1 MTTPQIIWDIGTAYD
16 LFISLYT
23 LHHPDEFGLRGSW
36 AAGVR
41 SRLPNEEREF
51 LQEVQTFI
59 YWPIGWVYD
68 LPAPKDAGTAINT
81 LANLPAAGRLAA
93 LSLHDVAGS
102 DFAAILHTITGRNQW
117 QEAEAQT
124 LLSMLIE
131 EAGGNVSKKKQNHF
145 KKYLDTFLQWWL
157 RKEEFGE
164 LYLSALRSYYEVFFA
179 EDEKR
184 IRPVLEEAVSRAKK
198 LAEELPVPALLE
210 AISQGV
216 QFEETPDVA
225 QLVLAPSFWS
235 SPLLIY
241 GPRTPERM
249 LLVFGGRPAT
259 TSIVPGD
266 LISDALFQALRA
278 LADPTRLRILRYLMS
293 EPMTPAELA
302 RRLRLRAPTVVHHLH
317 TLRLARLVYLTISHD
332 GKRYQARRE
341 AINETYA
348 LLDAFL
354 GIASTDPKEKHP
366 KRPVLWPTE
375 IPY

>member
-1 MTTPQIIWDIGTAYD
+1 MTTPHLTWDIGTAYD

-41 SRLPNEEREF
+41 SRLPTPEREF
-51 LQEVQTFI
+51 LQEIQDLMS
-59 YWPIGWVYD
+59 WPISWVHS
-68 LPAPKDAGTAINT
+68 LPAPKDAQTALNT
-81 LANLPAAGRLAA
+81 LAQIPSTDRLTIITA
-93 LSLHDVAGS
+93 HPMDNS
-102 DFAAILHTITGRNQW
+102 DYTAILHTISQRGQW
-117 QEAEAQT
+117 QEAEFQT
-124 LLSMLIE
+124 LLTMLIE
-131 EAGGNVSKKKQNHF
+131 EKGVNVSKKKQNHL
-145 KKYLDTFLQWWL
+145 KKYLETFLQWWL
-157 RKEEFGE
+157 RREEFGAS
-164 LYLSALRSYYEVFFA
+164 YLSSLQAYYEVFFA

-184 IRPVLEEAVSRAKK
+184 IRPALEEAVSRAQK
-198 LAEELPVPALLE
+198 LAEELPIPALLE

-216 QFEETPDVA
+216 QFEEAPDVA
-225 QLVLAPSFWS
+225 ELVLAPSFWG
-235 SPLLIY
+235 SPLLFY

-249 LLVFGGRPAT
+249 VLLFGGRPSTA
-259 TSIVPGD
+259 SMVPGD
-266 LISDALFQALRA
+266 VISDALFQALRA
-278 LADPTRLRILRYLMS
+278 LADPTRLRILRYLMT

-348 LLDAFL
+348 MLDAFL
-354 GIASTDPKEKHP
+354 GIAADTKEK
-366 KRPVLWPTE
+366 RPERPILWPTD

>member
-1 MTTPQIIWDIGTAYD
+1 MTTSQIIWDIGTAYD

-59 YWPIGWVYD
+59 SWPIGWIYD
-68 LPAPKDAGTAINT
+68 LPAPKDARTAINT
-81 LANLPAAGRLAA
+81 LANLSAADRLAT
-93 LSLHDVAGS
+93 LSLHDITGS
-102 DFAAILHTITGRNQW
+102 DFATILHTIAGRNQW

-131 EAGGNVSKKKQNHF
+131 EAGGNVSKKKQNHL

-184 IRPVLEEAVSRAKK
+184 IRPVLEEAVARAKK

-216 QFEETPDVA
+216 QFEETPNVA
-225 QLVLAPSFWS
+225 QLVLVPSFWS

-354 GIASTDPKEKHP
+354 GIAGTDPKEKRP
-366 KRPVLWPTE
+366 ERPVLWPTE